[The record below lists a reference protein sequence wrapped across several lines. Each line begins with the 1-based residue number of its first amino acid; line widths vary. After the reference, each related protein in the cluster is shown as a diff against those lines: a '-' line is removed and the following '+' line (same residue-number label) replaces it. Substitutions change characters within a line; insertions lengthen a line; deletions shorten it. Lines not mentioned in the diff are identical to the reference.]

1 MSLGHTLIPPVADR
15 THDTKTRLLDQISA
29 MLGGRAAE
37 EFVFHEMT
45 SGASND
51 IANAT
56 RIARAMVI
64 EWGMS
69 SLGPVNYGPDTS
81 SGEFGQTDWYQEN
94 AVSPAMQEKID
105 NEVRKIMEHGLL
117 EAENLIKKH
126 KKKLDEVAKA
136 LLKTETI
143 DKEEFEKLVG
153 KKQNGEQSL
162 ILEKSTSK

>member
-1 MSLGHTLIPPVADR
+1 
-15 THDTKTRLLDQISA
+15 
-29 MLGGRAAE
+29 
-37 EFVFHEMT
+37 MT

-117 EAENLIKKH
+117 EAEKLIKKY
-126 KKKLDEVAKA
+126 KSKLDLVAKE
-136 LLKTETI
+136 LLEKETV
-143 DKEEFEKLVG
+143 DKDQFERIVG
-153 KKQNGEQSL
+153 KKQNGEGVG
-162 ILEKSTSK
+162 ILKEVTPQKS